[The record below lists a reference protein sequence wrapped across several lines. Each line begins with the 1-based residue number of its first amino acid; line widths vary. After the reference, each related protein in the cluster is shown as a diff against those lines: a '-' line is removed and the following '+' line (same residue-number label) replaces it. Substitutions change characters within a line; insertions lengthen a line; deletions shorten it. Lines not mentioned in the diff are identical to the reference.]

1 MKDEVLV
8 AIINSRGDF
17 RILCEQSWYRIPISS
32 VEKWLKSRWPPQW
45 IAFYQTKEFKDEA
58 YSVRYYAKVRDIQ
71 TVHRRHLFPDEPP
84 SPKQNKTYYQ
94 LFLEPLQALPQP
106 IFSRRWRR
114 IVFISSTW
122 EKFESA
128 AEINDLYDESPLEDR
143 LWAEF
148 RRLQIHAERQEL
160 VAVNDVNYFLD
171 FAVYC
176 MAGKLDV
183 EADGDT
189 WHASKE
195 KAGAD
200 NLRDNTLKTEGWRV
214 LRFNSQQVREQMT
227 DYCVPTVVE
236 NINRL
241 GGLNYDNALPKKI
254 IFSDKAGQLEL
265 F

>member
-1 MKDEVLV
+1 
-8 AIINSRGDF
+8 
-17 RILCEQSWYRIPISS
+17 
-32 VEKWLKSRWPPQW
+32 
-45 IAFYQTKEFKDEA
+45 
-58 YSVRYYAKVRDIQ
+58 
-71 TVHRRHLFPDEPP
+71 
-84 SPKQNKTYYQ
+84 
-94 LFLEPLQALPQP
+94 
-106 IFSRRWRR
+106 
-114 IVFISSTW
+114 
-122 EKFESA
+122 
-128 AEINDLYDESPLEDR
+128 
-143 LWAEF
+143 
-148 RRLQIHAERQEL
+148 
-160 VAVNDVNYFLD
+160 
-171 FAVYC
+171 